1 VARIASTVLVV
12 ALLAGTAAAFALTQG
27 LKLQKSP
34 IFGTEPAEVFSPVCG
49 CEKEVATIG
58 FKLRERDRLDVSIVD
73 GDAVV
78 RTLERN
84 RSYPAGKVVIEWD
97 GRDDSGRVL
106 PEGEYEP
113 RVRLHGGHQTITLLG
128 SPIRIDVTPPVLQD
142 VSVRP
147 RARVFSPDGDRRR
160 DLLRLRYRLSEPGRA
175 ELYVDGKRRVRT
187 LFPRTQDKIDWSG
200 KVDGR
205 ALAPGTYAVQLAAF
219 DPAGN
224 RTDLTP
230 RIDVTVRY
238 VALGRKRIVALAGQR
253 FALRVS
259 SDARRV
265 RWTLGAR
272 SGVAAPGTLRL
283 RAPLQP
289 GRFTLTLSANG
300 HTARAAVLVRE
311 PAR

>member
-1 VARIASTVLVV
+1 
-12 ALLAGTAAAFALTQG
+12 
-27 LKLQKSP
+27 
-34 IFGTEPAEVFSPVCG
+34 
-49 CEKEVATIG
+49 
-58 FKLRERDRLDVSIVD
+58 
-73 GDAVV
+73 V

-84 RSYPAGKVVIEWD
+84 RSYPAGKVVIDWD
-97 GRDDSGRVL
+97 GRDDSGSVL

-113 RVRLHGGHQTITLLG
+113 RVRLRGGHQTITLLG

-142 VSVRP
+142 VTVRP
-147 RARVFSPDGDRRR
+147 KARVFSPDGDRRR
-160 DLLRLRYRLSEPGRA
+160 DLLRVRYRLSEPGRA

-187 LFPRTQDKIDWSG
+187 LFPRTEDRIDWSG
-200 KVDGR
+200 KVNGR
-205 ALAPGTYAVQLAAF
+205 PLAPGTYAVQLAAF

-224 RTDLTP
+224 RTDLTA

-265 RWTLGAR
+265 RWKLGAR

-300 HTARAAVLVRE
+300 HTARAAVFVRE
-311 PAR
+311 PTR